1 MSDPALERLVACPVC
16 GAAALA
22 EYCCVPS
29 LFNAG
34 ESIRYERCGGCDV
47 VFRNPRL
54 PAGARLDSYRDR
66 VMTTAQKALV
76 PRTQTHYRCVA
87 RRLRALQPPGAGR
100 RLFDFGC
107 GAGGFLIEARA
118 VGFDPV
124 GLELNR
130 DLARHVRETYGI
142 GVHSGEISD
151 ADFPQERFDL
161 ITSFQVFEHLLDPR
175 AVLVELARHLAPSG
189 LLLVE
194 VPNLHDVR
202 ERRRRGAT
210 MDDSHLFYFNER
222 SLGGLMRSC
231 GLRVV
236 EIEEGLRPARLL
248 GGAAAR
254 LPTSLYRALERTAA
268 LAGITTVLSV
278 VGGNAPG
285 SRR

>member
-1 MSDPALERLVACPVC
+1 MSDPALERLAACPVC
-16 GAAALA
+16 GSASLA

-29 LFNAG
+29 LFNPG
-34 ESIRYERCGGCDV
+34 ERIRYDRCGGCDV

-54 PAGARLDSYRDR
+54 PASARLDSYRDR
-66 VMTTAQKALV
+66 IMTPAQKALA

-107 GAGGFLIEARA
+107 GAGGFLLEARA
-118 VGFDPV
+118 VGFDPF

-130 DLARHVRETYGI
+130 DLARHVRETHGI

-151 ADFPQERFDL
+151 ADFPRERFDL

-175 AVLVELARHLAPSG
+175 TVLTELVRHLAPGG

-210 MDDSHLFYFNER
+210 MDDSHLFYFNEH
-222 SLGGLMRSC
+222 SLGGLMRAC

-236 EIEEGLRPARLL
+236 EVEEGLRPARLL
-248 GGAAAR
+248 GRAAAR
-254 LPTSLYRALERTAA
+254 LPTRLYRLLERTTA
-268 LAGITTVLSV
+268 LAGVTTVLSV
-278 VGGNAPG
+278 TGGVPAA
-285 SRR
+285 SDR